1 MSAAPTDSPP
11 AATRWDDDLVRLYE
25 LHYDKLVRVAYLV
38 SGDASAAEE
47 LVQEAF
53 VKVHR
58 SWNRVRDP
66 LPYLR
71 VAVVNGCRSWGR
83 RQTLERERRPRP
95 SEPAEL
101 EADELWDA
109 LATLKP
115 RQRTAIVLRFYV
127 DLPDAEIAE
136 ILGCRLPTVRSAIHR
151 GLAALRQEIDR

>member
-1 MSAAPTDSPP
+1 VPIDSPP
-11 AATRWDDDLVRLYE
+11 AVTRWDNALVRLYE
-25 LHYDKLVRVAYLV
+25 LHYDGLVRVAYLV

-47 LVQEAF
+47 IVQDAF
-53 VKVHR
+53 VKAHR
-58 SWNRVRDP
+58 SWDRVREP

-95 SEPAEL
+95 PEPAEL
-101 EADELWDA
+101 QADELWDA

-115 RQRTAIVLRFYV
+115 RQRTAIVLRFYA

-136 ILGCRLPTVRSAIHR
+136 ILGCRLPTVRSTIHR
-151 GLAALRQEIDR
+151 GLTALRQEIDR